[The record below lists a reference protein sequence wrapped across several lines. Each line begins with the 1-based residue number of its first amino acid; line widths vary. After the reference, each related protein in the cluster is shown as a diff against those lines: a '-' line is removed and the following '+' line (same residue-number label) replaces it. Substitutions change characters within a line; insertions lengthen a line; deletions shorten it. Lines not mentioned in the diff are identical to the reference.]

1 MDESLNCL
9 NCKKAFDIYE
19 AAQTMPCCSK
29 PLCHECIKLI
39 EQKRKLYFSNFKYI
53 CLLCC
58 KENIWPKEG
67 FKIDKN
73 IADTLEKKLV
83 NKPNTFLSHDPLIN
97 SLLLKNLADLK
108 CSVNNLMFES
118 SNGHDIIAFHF
129 TEQKRLLQIVFEE
142 KIRDVT
148 KKFDESLKE
157 LIILEQERNNYFK
170 NFNINIKFKTVNDKI
185 NTTNLMIEAIE
196 NLNHLIQPT
205 NYIKEIDFIKEL
217 KNDLENERKI
227 VKNEIFDN
235 KIIETKKVI
244 NL

>member
-1 MDESLNCL
+1 M
-9 NCKKAFDIYE
+9 
-19 AAQTMPCCSK
+19 
-29 PLCHECIKLI
+29 
-39 EQKRKLYFSNFKYI
+39 
-53 CLLCC
+53 
-58 KENIWPKEG
+58 
-67 FKIDKN
+67 
-73 IADTLEKKLV
+73 
-83 NKPNTFLSHDPLIN
+83 
-97 SLLLKNLADLK
+97 ADLK

-118 SNGHDIIAFHF
+118 SNGHDIISFHF

-142 KIRDVT
+142 KIRDLT

-157 LIILEQERNNYFK
+157 LNIFEQERNKYFK
-170 NFNINIKFKTVNDKI
+170 DLNIKIKFKTVNDKI